1 MVTIYGQW
9 MCENLSRLHDKED
22 EDEKRM
28 VPSKRVDI
36 RYMQLLDNM
45 TQTISCLLVLSD
57 LQIIS
62 NGDFT
67 PQELSIENLSAVLVE
82 FTIRAIGV
90 IETEKN
96 QKRVTGNIMTNPQ
109 TTFVYMTELLLT
121 FVDRVI
127 ELGGTDVNYNRR
139 MQTLHTHL
147 EDIENSLKSS

>member
-1 MVTIYGQW
+1 
-9 MCENLSRLHDKED
+9 
-22 EDEKRM
+22 
-28 VPSKRVDI
+28 
-36 RYMQLLDNM
+36 M

-139 MQTLHTHL
+139 MQVIIFSDMY
-147 EDIENSLKSS
+147 EIQRSDN